1 MWGNV
6 GLLDSQTAFDNASAI
21 RVCQP
26 GPVAFQRANV
36 SGGNRSEINVRAL
49 PDFGLPRGFNI
60 LAAVPAAKISGN
72 TSRAL
77 RARAKVSFVHSGFS
91 RSAFWGLGLRFISFD
106 LAFVGLAQADHM
118 HLVAPRREYH
128 HMQPILDQ
136 TQRLKP
142 AFTVVLSKIST
153 MSAPTHSNRAANS
166 NEIPRTRT
174 FFSLLARSKLISIF
188 YCIYVYTV
196 MQTASE
202 APATFSRHRRL
213 RILRCDGAS
222 GQEPS
227 STDPKSP
234 APNRPLAPCGRLGLV
249 AVAAMR
255 RNPRADRDER
265 RKLTALDTTIALA
278 AHKACEGAGPGAHF

>member
-60 LAAVPAAKISGN
+60 LAVPAAKISGN

-91 RSAFWGLGLRFISFD
+91 RSAFRGLGLRFISFA
-106 LAFVGLAQADHM
+106 LSFIGPAQADQM
-118 HLVAPRREYH
+118 HLVGARREYH

-166 NEIPRTRT
+166 NEMPRTST
-174 FFSLLARSKLISIF
+174 FFSLLANSKPISIV
-188 YCIYVYTV
+188 YCIYVY
-196 MQTASE
+196 MIMHTAS
-202 APATFSRHRRL
+202 
-213 RILRCDGAS
+213 
-222 GQEPS
+222 
-227 STDPKSP
+227 
-234 APNRPLAPCGRLGLV
+234 
-249 AVAAMR
+249 
-255 RNPRADRDER
+255 
-265 RKLTALDTTIALA
+265 
-278 AHKACEGAGPGAHF
+278 

>member
-6 GLLDSQTAFDNASAI
+6 GLLVSQTAFDNASAI

-36 SGGNRSEINVRAL
+36 SGGNRREINVRAL

-60 LAAVPAAKISGN
+60 LAAVPAAKIPGN

-77 RARAKVSFVHSGFS
+77 RARAKVSFVHAGFS

-118 HLVAPRREYH
+118 HLVGARREYH
-128 HMQPILDQ
+128 HIQPILDQ

-142 AFTVVLSKIST
+142 AFAVILSKIL
-153 MSAPTHSNRAANS
+153 HYKRAVPFKLGCQFERNARAS
-166 NEIPRTRT
+166 R
-174 FFSLLARSKLISIF
+174 FFPLLAESKLISIF

-196 MQTASE
+196 MQ
-202 APATFSRHRRL
+202 P
-213 RILRCDGAS
+213 
-222 GQEPS
+222 PS
-227 STDPKSP
+227 
-234 APNRPLAPCGRLGLV
+234 
-249 AVAAMR
+249 
-255 RNPRADRDER
+255 
-265 RKLTALDTTIALA
+265 
-278 AHKACEGAGPGAHF
+278 